1 MNALAIINEIFD
13 ILWLSGVL
21 ILLILIWRNSV
32 KRTAK
37 AQQSFIDLAMRDSE
51 SARVSADSAHTIAES
66 IHALIAIIQSEKGP
80 LE

>member
-1 MNALAIINEIFD
+1 MTWLAIINEIFD

-21 ILLILIWRNSV
+21 VLLWQIWRNSI

-37 AQQSFIDLAMRDSE
+37 AQQALIDLAMRDSE
-51 SARVSADSAHTIAES
+51 SARISADAAHTIADS